1 MTFDKLH
8 YYLVLTSSLI
18 KWENN
23 NYLIILIEEEI
34 KWSTKIAYNDDSIMI
49 DDLRG
54 LCPSVYSLTSSFL
67 PFQIQHSPP

>member
-23 NYLIILIEEEI
+23 NYLIILIEEI

-54 LCPSVYSLTSSFL
+54 LCPSFYSLISSFL